1 MSFSNWSILFNTLLS
16 NKSYYSCN
24 ILIGNL
30 GVYQGILRVNL
41 LNWLMHEF
49 FTHFLRQNLL
59 TLLITFNGLSDQGLT

>member
-1 MSFSNWSILFNTLLS
+1 
-16 NKSYYSCN
+16 
-24 ILIGNL
+24 L